1 MREIVIKKT
10 IILSVIGIMVFLI
23 GLVYGITGKDEMI
36 IILSTIIC
44 SANICKV
51 VSLNRIHKENKY
63 TVITGRCLDTE
74 FKLVGR
80 YRIVKVQS
88 GNDII
93 EISVPKNVRLKT
105 NQDYNLYF
113 KNNTLMTSDCSD
125 WLKNK
130 VLSENFIGYKIKNT

>member
-1 MREIVIKKT
+1 MREIVIKKA

-23 GLVYGITGKDEMI
+23 GLVYGITGKDETI

-63 TVITGRCLDTE
+63 TVITGKCLDTE

-80 YRIVKVQS
+80 YRNVKVQS